1 MRRLLLGLCLSA
13 AMLASAPAFAETP
26 ANTLVVAKAIDDIV
40 TMDPAE
46 IYELSNSEV
55 AVNVYDRLV
64 GLEIGDTKN
73 LANKV
78 AESYSVSDDGKVFT
92 FKLKP
97 GLKFHSGNPLTAEDV
112 EFSLERV
119 ILLNLTPAYLFQGL
133 GWNQDNVKDMVKVI
147 DPLTVEFTVSEKY
160 APTYV
165 LNLMST
171 VTSSIVDRKL
181 ALEHEKDGDL
191 GHDWLKTNSAGSGA
205 FSMKSWKANESV
217 TLEANPDWRG
227 GAPKIERVI
236 IRHVPESSA
245 QRLLVEKGD
254 VDIARNL
261 TPDQIKSIEGNKDL
275 VVETYPKA
283 TVYYLGLSQKV
294 EPLKNPKVQEALR
307 YLIDYQGMADSFL
320 KGQMQ
325 VHQSFW
331 PAGFFASLEDNPY
344 TFDPAKAK
352 ALLAEAGYP
361 DGFEVHLD
369 TGNTQPFT
377 AIAQSIQET
386 FAQGGVKVTI
396 NSSEVKQVLT
406 KYRARQ
412 HDMIYMY
419 WGPDYLDP
427 NSNADSFASNP
438 DNSDSSASKPLAWRN
453 SWDIPEITAETKAA
467 LQESDVE
474 KRRQLYLDL
483 QKKLQESGPFIN
495 MFQESEQT
503 VLRNNVKGFFS
514 GPNADLVFYYNVT
527 K

>member
-1 MRRLLLGLCLSA
+1 
-13 AMLASAPAFAETP
+13 MLAVAPAFAETP
-26 ANTLVVAKAIDDIV
+26 ANTLVVAKNIDDIV

-55 AVNVYDRLV
+55 AVNVYDRLM
-64 GLEIGDTKN
+64 GLEIGDMSTVVPK
-73 LANKV
+73 A
-78 AESYSVSDDGKVFT
+78 AESYSVSDDGKTFT

-97 GLKFHSGNPLTAEDV
+97 GLKFHTGNPVTAEDV

-133 GWNQDNVKDMVKVI
+133 GWNQDNVKDMVKVV
-147 DPLTVEFTVSEKY
+147 DPQTIEFTVSEKY

-171 VTSSIVDRKL
+171 VTSSIVDKKEAL
-181 ALEHEKDGDL
+181 AHEKEGDL

-205 FSMKSWKANESV
+205 YRMRSWKANESV
-217 TLEANPDWRG
+217 IMEANPEFRL
-227 GAPKIERVI
+227 GAPKIERVV
-236 IRHVPESSA
+236 IRHIPEGSA
-245 QRLLVEKGD
+245 QRLLIEKGD

-261 TPDQIKSIEGNKDL
+261 TPDQIKGIEGNKDL
-275 VVETYPKA
+275 VVETFPKA

-307 YLIDYQGMADSFL
+307 WLIDYQGMSETFL

-325 VHQSFW
+325 VHQAFW
-331 PAGFFASLEDNPY
+331 PAGFFGSLEEDPY
-344 TFDPAKAK
+344 KLDVAKAK

-361 DGFEVHLD
+361 DGFEIQLEIA
-369 TGNTQPFT
+369 NTQPYS
-377 AIAQSIQET
+377 AIAQSIQST
-386 FAQGGVKVTI
+386 FAEAGIKVTI
-396 NSSEVKQVLT
+396 NAAEVKQALT
-406 KYRARQ
+406 KYRARE
-412 HDMIYMY
+412 HEMIYMY

-427 NSNADSFASNP
+427 NANADSFANNP
-438 DNSDSSASKPLAWRN
+438 DNSDASPSKPLAWRN

-467 LQESDVE
+467 LQESDTD
-474 KRRQLYLDL
+474 KRRQMYLDL
-483 QKKLQESGPFIN
+483 QAKLQKSGPFIN

-503 VLRNNVKGFFS
+503 VMRNNVKGFFS
-514 GPNADLVFYYNVT
+514 GPNADLVFYYEVT